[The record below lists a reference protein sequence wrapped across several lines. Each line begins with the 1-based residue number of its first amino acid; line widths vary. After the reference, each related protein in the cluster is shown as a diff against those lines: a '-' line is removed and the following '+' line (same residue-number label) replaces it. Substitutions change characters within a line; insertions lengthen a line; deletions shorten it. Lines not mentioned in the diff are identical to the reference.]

1 MQNIDPFEQ
10 VFDKGIDK
18 NIAGQFCGDIQHLSI
33 ALYVIRFPLQLQSIA
48 FIRIYV
54 FCFHLN
60 ITMDPKEKDFNKITQ
75 KHLLFYYSDT
85 SIKCHAIN

>member
-33 ALYVIRFPLQLQSIA
+33 ALYVIRFPLQLQLHSSE
-48 FIRIYV
+48 YMYSV
-54 FCFHLN
+54 F
-60 ITMDPKEKDFNKITQ
+60 T
-75 KHLLFYYSDT
+75 
-85 SIKCHAIN
+85 

>member
-33 ALYVIRFPLQLQSIA
+33 IRNKISITVAIA